1 MGFLLTFFPDEN
13 APSPKKCMR
22 RRFSDMSDWMEEL
35 ATIGVETEVKTER
48 WLELAELQ

>member
-1 MGFLLTFFPDEN
+1 MCYVHFADN
-13 APSPKKCMR
+13 ASPTTH